1 MSNDFC
7 SQKHYYAHNGY
18 DIGTIREASNNT
30 PITIS
35 AANILVMTVDEE
47 DGGNEGVE
55 DCVENIVGREEVKM
69 TAIDGIED
77 SGTSDD
83 TEDDVTCEVVKCGAS
98 KGVEKDWETDCVENV
113 WEAESS
119 DGVEDNKTSDS
130 VEYVE
135 EDET

>member
-1 MSNDFC
+1 MYITNV
-7 SQKHYYAHNGY
+7 
-18 DIGTIREASNNT
+18 TLPIREASNNT

-47 DGGNEGVE
+47 DVE

-98 KGVEKDWETDCVENV
+98 KGVEKDWETETRIHINV
-113 WEAESS
+113 IFF
-119 DGVEDNKTSDS
+119 
-130 VEYVE
+130 Y
-135 EDET
+135 